1 MNTSVIGILH
11 PGHMGAAI
19 AAQFVANG
27 HTVLWCPDGRSAA
40 TAHRADQAG
49 LHPVPLVEFLRQ
61 SRLVLSICSPA
72 AAEDVATD
80 VAHLEYNGI
89 YVDANAISP
98 VRMHRITA
106 RLTEAGA
113 EVIDGC
119 IFGAPPGGHPPARLY
134 LAGPESAR
142 RRVADLLTGTLAEPV
157 HLGEQLGQASAVKMA
172 FACYQKASRALAA
185 LAHALADDLD
195 VTEALLAEAE
205 RMPRDILANR
215 DYLPSVAS
223 RAWRWAPE
231 MREVADTLRAH
242 QLPVDLALATAEVL
256 QRWHDNSPVPTDS
269 PTAALRRLHGSN
281 HQER

>member
-1 MNTSVIGILH
+1 MNTSVIGLLH

-19 AAQFVANG
+19 AAQLVVNG

-40 TAHRADQAG
+40 TAHRAGQAG
-49 LHPVPLVEFLRQ
+49 LHPVPLVELLHQ
-61 SRLVLSICSPA
+61 SRVVLSICPPA

-80 VAHLEYNGI
+80 VAHLGYEGI

-119 IFGAPPGGHPPARLY
+119 IFGPPPGEHPPARLY
-134 LAGPESAR
+134 LAGPEGAR
-142 RRVADLLTGTLAEPV
+142 CQVADLLTGTSAEPV

-195 VTEALLAEAE
+195 VTEALLAEAK

-215 DYLPSVAS
+215 DYLPSVAT

-231 MREVADTLRAH
+231 MREVADTLRAQ
-242 QLPVDLALATAEVL
+242 QLPVDLALATAEIL